1 MQKTIVH
8 IQSYEDALQ
17 LPGLKMQPFSVFQR
31 ARQLLRELK
40 KLEKITKEQNELLEV
55 IDFFFPVTLT
65 TFFFLSNF
73 DL

>member
-8 IQSYEDALQ
+8 IQSYEDGLQ

-40 KLEKITKEQNELLEV
+40 KLEKITREQNELLEV
-55 IDFFFPVTLT
+55 IDFFFFYGHLYHLL
-65 TFFFLSNF
+65 FKSF
-73 DL
+73 